1 MNPTAQSPT
10 QAPLTLRDC
19 TINIRSGGTDHHGHG
34 VRSALSEPLVGTLE
48 VIERTS
54 DGAGGA
60 AARPDA
66 AEELPRYLKFSAEGH
81 AMADSSTDHA
91 GVWDRHTGLMW
102 SNTLGDSRL
111 SHADAEK
118 ACTALQLAGHADWR
132 LPTRQ
137 ELQTILDL
145 TRHDP
150 AIDTSLFPGTKAEAY
165 WSGCRLAADPG
176 FAWIVNFLHGLV
188 YHYHRDYDARVRAVR
203 VASAPPRQ

>member
-1 MNPTAQSPT
+1 MTESASTSAT
-10 QAPLTLRDC
+10 QPLMLVDC
-19 TINIRSGGTDHHGHG
+19 TINIRVGGTDHHGY
-34 VRSALSEPLVGTLE
+34 AAPIAFSEPLVGTLE
-48 VIERTS
+48 VVERARE
-54 DGAGGA
+54 GAGETA
-60 AARPDA
+60 AGM
-66 AEELPRYLKFSAEGH
+66 PRYLKFSAEGN
-81 AMADSSTDHA
+81 AMADSATDHA

-111 SHADAEK
+111 SHDDAEK
-118 ACTALQLAGHADWR
+118 ACAELQLAGHADWR

-165 WSGCRLAADPG
+165 WSGCRLAADPDV
-176 FAWIVNFLHGLV
+176 AWIVHFNHGNV
-188 YHYHRDYDARVRAVR
+188 NYNHRDYYARVRAVR